1 MSPWDGLGTEYDGSV
16 DRARTHVYLA
26 AVPSSTRGPE
36 HPQALSQ
43 TPIITGFTMAPD
55 GRSPPVP
62 APRICGCP
70 GGPPANPGHLGSSHG
85 GDFAAH
91 RAPERTGVRCSSS
104 RKPPLPGADAPG
116 VYSVPKPQGT
126 SPGSGGHRPVGLLR
140 AGDHPA
146 RIGIW
151 NQLPMML
158 VAASEKTPLR
168 PLPAPRSGT
177 KTWWNIWMQ
186 ASVGSTGTFRLKFAW
201 LFDAA
206 SGR

>member
-1 MSPWDGLGTEYDGSV
+1 M
-16 DRARTHVYLA
+16 
-26 AVPSSTRGPE
+26 
-36 HPQALSQ
+36 
-43 TPIITGFTMAPD
+43 
-55 GRSPPVP
+55 
-62 APRICGCP
+62 
-70 GGPPANPGHLGSSHG
+70 
-85 GDFAAH
+85 
-91 RAPERTGVRCSSS
+91 PERAFLARLSSRDLQVRWNPIRRPRLSGLEAMGNSVTHQDRRWPGDRCSSS
-104 RKPPLPGADAPG
+104 RKPPLPEADAPG
-116 VYSVPKPQGT
+116 VYSVPKPQGA

-168 PLPAPRSGT
+168 PLPAPTSGT